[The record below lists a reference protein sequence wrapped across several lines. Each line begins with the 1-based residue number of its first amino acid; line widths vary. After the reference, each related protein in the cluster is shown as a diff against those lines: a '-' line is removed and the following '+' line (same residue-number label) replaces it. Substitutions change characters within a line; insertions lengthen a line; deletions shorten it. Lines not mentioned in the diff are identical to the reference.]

1 MRRNQILMKMGGTE
15 MAIDITKLV
24 LGILELIVSG
34 AILYLI
40 PIAKQFIKSKLTER
54 QYSDLEY
61 FSSILVDAAEQKYVG
76 SKMGKEKKEYVLN
89 QLREKGFAVDE
100 AELDAFIEAAVKRL
114 KDAA

>member
-1 MRRNQILMKMGGTE
+1 
-15 MAIDITKLV
+15 MAIDITKLI
-24 LGILELIVSG
+24 LGILELVVSG
-34 AILYLI
+34 TIIYLI
-40 PIAKQFIKSKLTER
+40 PFVKQFIKSKLTER